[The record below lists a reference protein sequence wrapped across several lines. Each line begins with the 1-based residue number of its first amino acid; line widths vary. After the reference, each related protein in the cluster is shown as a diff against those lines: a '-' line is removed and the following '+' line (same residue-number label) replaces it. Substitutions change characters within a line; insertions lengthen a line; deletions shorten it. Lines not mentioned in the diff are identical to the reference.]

1 MEVLMKQN
9 WRRVVIGAAATL
21 VASLALAGSASA
33 GVVVKTTTN
42 CANQVLS
49 QPFTRWADQSHYT
62 LMPGAS
68 FENGTAG
75 WTLNGGAR
83 VTSGNES
90 YKVNGAGDG
99 QSLRLP
105 LGSSAVTAPMCVGL
119 QHPTLRFF
127 AKRNSGLLSTLVV
140 SVRIQLQLGGTL
152 ELPVGV
158 VTPNSSWTPSLP
170 MIYLDNLL
178 PLLPGQYTPVSFRF
192 TPLLG
197 DWSVDDVYVD
207 PFHSR

>member
-1 MEVLMKQN
+1 MKQN
-9 WRRVVIGAAATL
+9 WQRAVIGVAATL
-21 VASLALAGSASA
+21 VASLALAGTASA
-33 GVVVKTTTN
+33 GVLVKTTTN
-42 CANQVLS
+42 CAGQVLS
-49 QPFTRWADQSHYT
+49 TPFTRWSDRMQYT
-62 LMPGAS
+62 LMPGGS
-68 FENGTAG
+68 FESGTSG
-75 WTLNGGAR
+75 WTLNHGAR

-119 QHPTLRFF
+119 EHPTLRFF

-170 MIYLDNLL
+170 MLYLGNLL

>member
-1 MEVLMKQN
+1 MKQN
-9 WRRVVIGAAATL
+9 WRRAVIGAAATL
-21 VASLALAGSASA
+21 VASLAMAGSASA

-42 CANQVLS
+42 CADQVLS
-49 QPFTRWADQSHYT
+49 QPFSRFADPMHYT
-62 LMPGAS
+62 LMPGGS
-68 FENGTAG
+68 FENGTGG
-75 WTLNGGAR
+75 WAFSGGAR

-90 YKVNGAGDG
+90 YNVNGAGDH

-119 QHPTLRFF
+119 EHPTLRFF

-158 VTPNSSWTPSLP
+158 VLPNSSWTPSLP

>member
-1 MEVLMKQN
+1 MKQT
-9 WRRVVIGAAATL
+9 WRRAVIGAAATL
-21 VASLALAGSASA
+21 VASLAMAGSASA

-42 CANQVLS
+42 CADQVLS
-49 QPFTRWADQSHYT
+49 QPFSRFGDSMHYT

-75 WTLNGGAR
+75 WSFSGGAR

-90 YKVNGAGDG
+90 YNVNGAGDAK
-99 QSLRLP
+99 SLRLP

-119 QHPTLRFF
+119 EHPTLRFF

-158 VTPNSSWTPSLP
+158 VLGNGTWKPTLP

-197 DWSVDDVYVD
+197 DWSVDDVYID
-207 PFHSR
+207 PYRMK

>member
-1 MEVLMKQN
+1 MKQN
-9 WRRVVIGAAATL
+9 WRRALIGAAATM

-33 GVVVKTTTN
+33 GVVVKTTTS

-49 QPFTRWADQSHYT
+49 QPFTRWADKSQYT

-75 WTLNGGAR
+75 WSFSGGAR

-158 VTPNSSWTPSLP
+158 VLPNSSWTPSLP